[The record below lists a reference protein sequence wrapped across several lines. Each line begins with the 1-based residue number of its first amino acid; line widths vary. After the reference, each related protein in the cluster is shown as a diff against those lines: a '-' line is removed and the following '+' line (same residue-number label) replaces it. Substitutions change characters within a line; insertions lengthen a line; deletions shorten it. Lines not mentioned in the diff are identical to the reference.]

1 MRSKEE
7 IQKELASVDLE
18 IAKLCFKS
26 QRENDYDS
34 LREKAK
40 ALREELRFLTF
51 RKIATDYEIDVF
63 EEPHQRGVKYY
74 HITLHDI
81 PKEIGYIKVSYGAN
95 CVQKFGNIGYELD
108 ERYRGHNYTIKALE
122 MLVDEMLSRGLE
134 KPTIAAKPSNIPSVR
149 IIEKFGGRIIYG
161 SQNQFDWNIYQ
172 VDLSK
177 KKGQTLMKK

>member
-7 IQKELASVDLE
+7 IEKELSAVDLG

-26 QRENDYDS
+26 QREADYDS
-34 LREKAK
+34 LRQKAR
-40 ALREELRFLTF
+40 ALREELRFSTF

-74 HITLHDI
+74 YIALHDV
-81 PKEIGYIKVSYGAN
+81 PKEIGYIKVSYGTN

-108 ERYRGHNYTIKALE
+108 PKYRGNNYTIKALE
-122 MLVDEMLSRGLE
+122 MLVGEMLSMGLE

-149 IIEKFGGRIIYG
+149 IIEKFGGEIIYQ
-161 SQNQFDWNIYQ
+161 SKNQFDWNVYQ
-172 VDLSK
+172 VDLSP
-177 KKGQTLMKK
+177 KKGQIVLKK